1 MDAIPLFPLN
11 TVLFPGAPLDLY
23 VFEDRYKRL
32 IHDCQSH
39 DGTFGVSL
47 IREGSE
53 AFGPMPEPHKIGCT
67 AEILDIRPSKK
78 GRMLIRAFG
87 RERFRIQAVQRE
99 QPYLI
104 GNIEYFPLVVG
115 EPSDLS
121 AAAQELRP
129 LVLEYL
135 RVLSRLSKEK
145 INLVQVSKEADEL
158 AWIGSILLNVPLDVR
173 QALLTLDSAGEIL
186 NELIGLY
193 RNEIPLLRS
202 MEDHQV
208 WADDPEHLS
217 LN

>member
-23 VFEDRYKRL
+23 IFEERYKRL
-32 IHDCQSH
+32 IRDSQSN

-53 AFGPMPEPHKIGCT
+53 AFGPLPEPHSVGCT
-67 AEILDIRPSKK
+67 AEILEIRPSKK
-78 GRMLIRAFG
+78 GRMWIRAFG
-87 RERFRIQAVQRE
+87 RERFRIQSVLRE
-99 QPYLI
+99 ESYLV
-104 GNIEYFPLVVG
+104 GEIEYFPLIDSD
-115 EPSDLS
+115 PSDLGS
-121 AAAQELRP
+121 AAQTLRP

-135 RVLSRLSKEK
+135 RVLSRLSNEK

-173 QALLTLDSAGEIL
+173 QALLTLDSASEIL
-186 NELIGLY
+186 NELISLY
-193 RNEIPLLRS
+193 RHEIPLLRS
-202 MEDHQV
+202 MEDHRI
-208 WADDPEHLS
+208 WAEDPDHLS

>member
-1 MDAIPLFPLN
+1 
-11 TVLFPGAPLDLY
+11 
-23 VFEDRYKRL
+23 
-32 IHDCQSH
+32 
-39 DGTFGVSL
+39 
-47 IREGSE
+47 
-53 AFGPMPEPHKIGCT
+53 
-67 AEILDIRPSKK
+67 
-78 GRMLIRAFG
+78 
-87 RERFRIQAVQRE
+87 
-99 QPYLI
+99 
-104 GNIEYFPLVVG
+104 VVG

-193 RNEIPLLRS
+193 RTEIPLLRS